1 MLNFV
6 FQNPAKIFFGKNQ
19 LINLAPEIK
28 KYSSK
33 VLLVY
38 GGGSIKKTGLYEEVA
53 AAMQAGNISFTELAG
68 VQPNPRIDSVREGV
82 RRCREEDIGLILAVG
97 GGSVIDCAKAIAA
110 GYFYEGDPWD
120 FFTYKAR
127 VTKALPVGVVL
138 TLAATGTEMNVN
150 TVISNDQTQEKIG
163 IGSKHLIPR
172 FAILD
177 PVYTFSVPAEQTAAG
192 TADIMSHV
200 FEQYFSANDGAYL
213 LDRLAEAVLK
223 TCIHFAPIAIKEP
236 ENYEARANLM
246 WAGTIALNGLLST
259 GKETDWATHEIEHQL
274 SARYDMTH
282 GLGLAILTPHWMEY
296 VLSDKTAGKMAEYAR
311 NVWLVQDSDNFEAAR
326 NGIRLTREF
335 FHKIG
340 LKGSLQEL
348 GVTAES
354 LPVMAENAAAN
365 PIGRFKQLVA
375 DDVLK
380 ILQSAY

>member
-120 FFTYKAR
+120 FFTYTAR
-127 VTKALPVGVVL
+127 VTKALPIGAVL
-138 TLAATGTEMNVN
+138 TLAATGSEMNVN

-163 IGSKHLIPR
+163 FGSKHLIPR

-192 TADIMSHV
+192 AADIMSHV

-213 LDRLAEAVLK
+213 LDRLGEAVLK
-223 TCIHFAPIAIKEP
+223 TCIKFAPIAIKEP

-259 GKETDWATHEIEHQL
+259 GKETDWATHGIEHEL

-282 GLGLAILTPHWMEY
+282 GLGLAILTPRWMEY

-311 NVWLVQDSDNFEAAR
+311 NVWLVHDSDNFEAAR
-326 NGIRLTREF
+326 RGIQLTREF
-335 FHKIG
+335 FHQIG
-340 LKGSLQEL
+340 LKGSLKEL
-348 GVTAES
+348 GVTVES
-354 LPVMAENAAAN
+354 LPVMAEKAAAY
-365 PIGRFKQLVA
+365 PIGRFKQLNA

-380 ILQSAY
+380 ILESAY

>member
-1 MLNFV
+1 MSS
-6 FQNPAKIFFGKNQ
+6 KIQLKFFFGKNQ

-138 TLAATGTEMNVN
+138 TLVATGTEMNVN

-375 DDVLK
+375 EDVLK